1 LRSLWLNLN
10 LLRLSLSSSDVSVSS
25 LLLRFET
32 TLASS
37 STSNVWIESSVSD
50 EDSGLSHSESLEDE
64 EYESKQVTPKVAVTA
79 VHNHG
84 NDRDQSED
92 VNYKRIYKVS
102 DEKSWILLAGSSNAK
117 RHKDDGNK
125 HVQKASHKQDQH
137 CRDQLNETQEVNP
150 SCSFSH

>member
-1 LRSLWLNLN
+1 
-10 LLRLSLSSSDVSVSS
+10 
-25 LLLRFET
+25 
-32 TLASS
+32 LASS
-37 STSNVWIESSVSD
+37 SASNVWIESSVSN
-50 EDSGLSHSESLEDE
+50 EDSGLSHSKSLEDE
-64 EYESKQVTPKVAVTA
+64 EYESKQEAPEGAIIAVY
-79 VHNHG
+79 NHG

-102 DEKSWILLAGSSNAK
+102 DKKSWILLAGSSNAK

-137 CRDQLNETQEVNP
+137 CRDQLNETKEVNS